1 MSTVNSD
8 PRSESAGDLDGC
20 GARGSRGCWKPRCS
34 PKRPVGI
41 GIPKGSALKYKVAL
55 KTNHFLLIVH
65 DTPDAAKKVKDIIE
79 EIENSPFGVS
89 GEPVLA

>member
-1 MSTVNSD
+1 M
-8 PRSESAGDLDGC
+8 
-20 GARGSRGCWKPRCS
+20 
-34 PKRPVGI
+34 
-41 GIPKGSALKYKVAL
+41 KYKVAL

>member
-1 MSTVNSD
+1 MV
-8 PRSESAGDLDGC
+8 AGLE
-20 GARGSRGCWKPRCS
+20 GAVVVGKLGALRAGL
-34 PKRPVGI
+34 VGI